1 MTNTNIDRG
10 WGDIGRI
17 SLRGGRLAKLRVSA
31 SIPIGDLLIYLKD
44 CRRNASPLQI
54 FLHA

>member
-1 MTNTNIDRG
+1 MTNALHRS
-10 WGDIGRI
+10 GDGAISGASHYGR
-17 SLRGGRLAKLRVSA
+17 